1 MTFTLLRPLAP
12 ALLCTLGLLHAAQAP
27 AQMPPPADA
36 ASIARTT
43 AAVDAAPPIQLRL
56 SYHSSTI
63 GNDGVQ
69 RDTRYANRMVRRAG
83 RVWIERDMPAVL
95 RDSQA
100 HGHAHGHARAHGPH
114 AGHAHDEAQG
124 APLQVHRDAN
134 GVERVEV
141 VLTETARVIEVDRAH
156 HGNVGYGGSWDA
168 VYWLVPPASLKK
180 MEPVGVARA
189 GVQRYRARQG
199 EQLTR
204 VDWDVAGQYARR
216 VERTDSHGPS
226 RYLMTTTVLP
236 APRVLPW
243 KASDAYGR
251 GDYSDLLD

>member
-95 RDSQA
+95 R
-100 HGHAHGHARAHGPH
+100 ARLGELLVT
-114 AGHAHDEAQG
+114 DLD
-124 APLQVHRDAN
+124 PLD
-134 GVERVEV
+134 
-141 VLTETARVIEVDRAH
+141 TT
-156 HGNVGYGGSWDA
+156 S
-168 VYWLVPPASLKK
+168 P
-180 MEPVGVARA
+180 
-189 GVQRYRARQG
+189 
-199 EQLTR
+199 
-204 VDWDVAGQYARR
+204 
-216 VERTDSHGPS
+216 SHGSEIP
-226 RYLMTTTVLP
+226 
-236 APRVLPW
+236 
-243 KASDAYGR
+243 DA
-251 GDYSDLLD
+251 